1 MIQKHRTNWLN
12 EMTSKTYDGRMKS
25 KAMLKVLAGLCL
37 AAPLFGCAAVSAQ
50 EVRVYSGRHYNTDR
64 QVFKRFNE
72 TTGIKV
78 RLIEATGISLV
89 ERLKREGSNS
99 KADVIILVDA
109 ARINDAADAGLLQP
123 IQSNTLKANIPAR
136 YRDPS
141 NRWFG
146 LTRRVRS
153 IIVNPRIVAPSTI
166 KSYDDLGKPEL
177 KGKLCLRKRK
187 NVYNQSLVADQ
198 IVLKGQAGATAWV
211 RSMVGNIKQP
221 FFSGDTSLIRAVG
234 KGKCGIGVVNHYYLA
249 RMQAGDNGKS
259 DQELAKN
266 VKLIMPN
273 PAHVNISA
281 AGMATSAQNKREALK
296 LIEFLSS
303 PQGSQALAGP
313 THEYPL
319 KNQGSSNV
327 LKQYGRFTPDNVPIS
342 AIGANQKKA
351 IQVMAQAGWR

>member
-12 EMTSKTYDGRMKS
+12 EMTSKTYDGGMKS

-37 AAPLFGCAAVSAQ
+37 VAPLFGCAAVSAQ

-78 RLIEATGISLV
+78 RLVEATGISLV

-109 ARINDAADAGLLQP
+109 ARINNAADAGLLQP

-153 IIVNPRIVAPSTI
+153 IIVNPRIVDPSTI
-166 KSYDDLGKPEL
+166 NSYDDLSKPEL

-198 IVLKGQAGATAWV
+198 IVLKGQAGATAWM
-211 RSMVGNIKQP
+211 RSMVGNVKQP

-234 KGKCGIGVVNHYYLA
+234 KGKCGVGIVNHYYLA

-259 DQELAKN
+259 DHELAKN

-303 PQGSQALAGP
+303 PQGSQGLAGP

-319 KNQGSSNV
+319 KSQGSSKV
-327 LKQYGRFTPDNVPIS
+327 LKKYGRFTADNVPIT

>member
-25 KAMLKVLAGLCL
+25 NAMLKVLAGLCL
-37 AAPLFGCAAVSAQ
+37 VAPLFGCAAVSAQ

-153 IIVNPRIVAPSTI
+153 IIVNPRIVDPSTI
-166 KSYDDLGKPEL
+166 NSYDDLGKLEL

-211 RSMVGNIKQP
+211 RSMVGNVKQP

-234 KGKCGIGVVNHYYLA
+234 KGKCGVGVVNHYYLA

-303 PQGSQALAGP
+303 PQGSQGLAGP

-319 KNQGSSNV
+319 KSQGSSKV
-327 LKQYGRFTPDNVPIS
+327 LKKYGRFTADNVPIT

>member
-1 MIQKHRTNWLN
+1 MIRKHRTNWLS
-12 EMTSKTYDGRMKS
+12 EITSNTYDVEMKV
-25 KAMLKVLAGLCL
+25 KAMLKVLARLCL
-37 AAPLFGCAAVSAQ
+37 IAPLVGCAAVGAQ

-64 QVFKRFNE
+64 QVFKRFSE
-72 TTGIKV
+72 KTGIKV

-99 KADVIILVDA
+99 KADVILLVDA
-109 ARINDAADAGLLQP
+109 ARINDAANAGLLQQV
-123 IQSNTLKANIPAR
+123 QSNTLKANIPER

-153 IIVNPRIVAPSTI
+153 IIVNPKLVNPSTI
-166 KSYDDLGKPEL
+166 NSYDDLGKPEL

-211 RSMVGNIKQP
+211 RSMVGNVKQP

-234 KGKCGIGVVNHYYLA
+234 QGKCGVGVVNHYYLA
-249 RMQAGDNGKS
+249 RMQAGNNGKG

-281 AGMATSAQNKREALK
+281 AGIATSAQNIREALK

-303 PQGSQALAGP
+303 PQGSQTLAGP

-319 KNQGSSNV
+319 KSQGSSSV
-327 LKQYGRFTPDNVPIS
+327 LKQYGRFIPDNVSIS

-351 IQVMAQAGWR
+351 VQVMAQAGWR

>member
-1 MIQKHRTNWLN
+1 
-12 EMTSKTYDGRMKS
+12 MTSKAYDDVMNN
-25 KAMLKVLAGLCL
+25 KAIFKVLAGLCL
-37 AAPLFGCAAVSAQ
+37 VAPLVGCAGNRDQ

-64 QVFKRFNE
+64 QVFKRFSE
-72 TTGIKV
+72 KTGIKV

-89 ERLKREGSNS
+89 ERLRREGDNS
-99 KADVIILVDA
+99 KADVILLVDA
-109 ARINDAADAGLLQP
+109 ARINDAANAGLLQP
-123 IQSNTLKANIPAR
+123 VQSNTLKNNIPAR

-153 IIVNPRIVAPSTI
+153 IIVNPKLVDASKVRT
-166 KSYDDLGKPEL
+166 YDDLGKPEL
-177 KGKLCLRKRK
+177 KGQLCLRKRK

-198 IVLKGQAGATAWV
+198 IVLKGEAGATAWV
-211 RSMVGNIKQP
+211 KSMVNNIEQP
-221 FFSGDTSLIRAVG
+221 FFSGDSSLIRAVG
-234 KGKCGIGVVNHYYLA
+234 QGKCGVGVVNHYYLA
-249 RMQAGDNGKS
+249 RMQAGDNGKG

-281 AGMATSAQNKREALK
+281 AGIATSAQNKREALK

-303 PQGSQALAGP
+303 PKGSQTLAGP

-319 KNQGSSNV
+319 KSQGSSNV

>member
-37 AAPLFGCAAVSAQ
+37 VAPLFGCAAVSAQ

-153 IIVNPRIVAPSTI
+153 IIVNPRIVDPSTI
-166 KSYDDLGKPEL
+166 NSYDDLGKPEL

-211 RSMVGNIKQP
+211 RSMVGNVKQP

-234 KGKCGIGVVNHYYLA
+234 KGKCGIGVV
-249 RMQAGDNGKS
+249 KS
-259 DQELAKN
+259 LLPGTHASRRQWQE
-266 VKLIMPN
+266 
-273 PAHVNISA
+273 
-281 AGMATSAQNKREALK
+281 
-296 LIEFLSS
+296 
-303 PQGSQALAGP
+303 
-313 THEYPL
+313 
-319 KNQGSSNV
+319 
-327 LKQYGRFTPDNVPIS
+327 
-342 AIGANQKKA
+342 
-351 IQVMAQAGWR
+351 

>member
-1 MIQKHRTNWLN
+1 MIRKHRTNWLS
-12 EMTSKTYDGRMKS
+12 EMTSNTYDGGMKS

-37 AAPLFGCAAVSAQ
+37 VAPLVGCTSVGAQ

-64 QVFKRFNE
+64 QVFKRFSE
-72 TTGIKV
+72 KTGIKV

-99 KADVIILVDA
+99 KADVILLVDA
-109 ARINDAADAGLLQP
+109 ARINDAANAGLLQQV
-123 IQSNTLKANIPAR
+123 QSNTLKANIPER

-153 IIVNPRIVAPSTI
+153 IIVNPKLVNPSTI
-166 KSYDDLGKPEL
+166 NSYDDLGKPEL

-211 RSMVGNIKQP
+211 RSMVGNVKQP

-234 KGKCGIGVVNHYYLA
+234 QGKCGVGVVNHYYLA
-249 RMQAGDNGKS
+249 RMQACLLYTSPSPRDYAAS
-259 DQELAKN
+259 R
-266 VKLIMPN
+266 MPS
-273 PAHVNISA
+273 SA
-281 AGMATSAQNKREALK
+281 
-296 LIEFLSS
+296 
-303 PQGSQALAGP
+303 
-313 THEYPL
+313 
-319 KNQGSSNV
+319 
-327 LKQYGRFTPDNVPIS
+327 
-342 AIGANQKKA
+342 
-351 IQVMAQAGWR
+351 

>member
-37 AAPLFGCAAVSAQ
+37 VAPLFGCAAVSAQ

-64 QVFKRFNE
+64 QVCKRFNE

-153 IIVNPRIVAPSTI
+153 IIVNPRIVDPSTI
-166 KSYDDLGKPEL
+166 NSYDDLGKPEL

-211 RSMVGNIKQP
+211 RSIVGNVKQP

-234 KGKCGIGVVNHYYLA
+234 KGKCGVGVVNHYYLA

-303 PQGSQALAGP
+303 PQGSQGLAGP

-319 KNQGSSNV
+319 KSQGSSKV
-327 LKQYGRFTPDNVPIS
+327 LKKYGRYTADNVPIT